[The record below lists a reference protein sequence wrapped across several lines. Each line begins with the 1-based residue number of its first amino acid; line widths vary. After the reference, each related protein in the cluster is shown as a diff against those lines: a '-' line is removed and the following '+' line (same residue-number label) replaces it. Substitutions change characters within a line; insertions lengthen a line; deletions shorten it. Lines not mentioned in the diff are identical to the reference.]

1 MTLAQIMKPILVI
14 FDWMRNRTFYL
25 GEYPFT
31 FWELFLWSVLASLVV
46 GFIVKT
52 RD

>member
-1 MTLAQIMKPILVI
+1 MTLAQIMKPILAV
-14 FDWMRNRTFYL
+14 FEWMQNRTFYL

-31 FWELFLWSVLASLVV
+31 FWELFLWSMFASLIV
-46 GFIVKT
+46 GFIVKS